1 MRPIGA
7 NESDKPTKIVL
18 HQLSWE
24 TFMARPTDATY
35 CGQYDRRPI
44 CRLKGLE
51 VRPVTTMHCP
61 DCGHD
66 RTRVVDT
73 GASDDGSSV
82 RRRREC
88 QRCSFRFTTYERPE
102 WDSLQVKKRDGE
114 IEPFRREKLRAG
126 VERAVE
132 KRPVDDAAVDELV
145 DDVEAELRETDTR
158 IVNTSVVGDLVSS
171 RLRELDS
178 VAYIRFVSVY
188 KAFSEP
194 EEFLRELDAVLDAE
208 LPGHGASAAGAADS
222 HPDSPDHEPDH
233 DTD

>member
-1 MRPIGA
+1 
-7 NESDKPTKIVL
+7 
-18 HQLSWE
+18 
-24 TFMARPTDATY
+24 MAHPTDATY

-51 VRPVTTMHCP
+51 VRTVATMHCP

-66 RTRVVDT
+66 RTSVVDT
-73 GASDDGSSV
+73 GASDDGTSV

-114 IEPFRREKLRAG
+114 IEPYRREKLRAG

-132 KRPVDDAAVDELV
+132 KRPVDEAAVEALLE
-145 DDVEAELRETDTR
+145 DVETELREIDTQ
-158 IVNTSVVGDLVSS
+158 IVTTSVIGDLVSS
-171 RLRELDS
+171 RLREIDS

-194 EEFLRELDAVLDAE
+194 EEFLAELDAVLDAE
-208 LPGHGASAAGAADS
+208 LPDHGGSAAGSTTDATGGLTATPPPADGDGADGRPPDGSDS
-222 HPDSPDHEPDH
+222 HPDHEPDH